1 MRLLVINSEFP
12 PIGGGAGSAS
22 AFLSAALAERGQEVA
37 VLTSRFADLPHRE
50 MQQGVDVIRIPALR
64 QRADRSEA
72 LEQII
77 FVGSS
82 ALHAVRLARRWKPDA
97 VIAFFGVP
105 SGPAAWLLNKFHRI
119 PYVVSLRGGD
129 VPGFRPYDFG
139 TYHRLIGPFLKVIW
153 RDAAA
158 VVANSQGLLKLAKDF
173 MPGQDIQVIPNGV
186 DSTVFPFEER
196 EWTLPKLLF
205 TGRLV
210 YQKGLDILLE
220 ALGGLKDLAWQL
232 TLVGDGP
239 QRSSLAMQAQGLG
252 ITEHIT
258 FVGWQPRQAL
268 PQLYR
273 EANLFV
279 LPSRHEGMPNALLE
293 AMSSGLPAI
302 ASCIAGN
309 EELVLDGQT
318 GLLFP
323 SGDVPALREALR
335 ALLTDASRRETMG
348 AVARARVEK
357 DFAWSQVAEKYLG
370 LLSTLEKK
378 G

>member
-1 MRLLVINSEFP
+1 MRLLFINSEFP

-22 AFLSAALAERGQEVA
+22 AFLSAALVNQGQEVIM
-37 VLTSRFADLPHRE
+37 LTSRFANLPHRE
-50 MQQGVDVIRIPALR
+50 NQQGVDVIRIPALR
-64 QRADRSEA
+64 RRADRSGA

-82 ALHAVRLARRWKPDA
+82 VLHARGLAHRWRPDA

-105 SGPAAWLLNKFHRI
+105 SGPAAWLLDRLYGI
-119 PYVVSLRGGD
+119 PYIVSLRGGD

-139 TYHRLIGPFLKVIW
+139 TYHRLIGPFLKIIW
-153 RDAAA
+153 RGAVA
-158 VVANSQGLLKLAKDF
+158 VVANSQGLLRLAKEF
-173 MPGQDIQVIPNGV
+173 MPAQDVQVIPNGV
-186 DSTVFPFEER
+186 DASVFPCLQR
-196 EWTLPKLLF
+196 NWDPPKLLF

-210 YQKGLDILLE
+210 YQKGLDTLLE
-220 ALGGLKDLAWQL
+220 ALGGLKELPWQL

-239 QRSSLAMQAQGLG
+239 QHVPLEQQARELGLEER
-252 ITEHIT
+252 II
-258 FVGWQPRQAL
+258 FAGWQPRQVL
-268 PQLYR
+268 PKLYQ

-309 EELVLDGQT
+309 EELVQDGQT

-323 SGDVPALREALR
+323 PGDVASLRDALRI
-335 ALLTDASRRETMG
+335 LLTDTSRRTSMG
-348 AVARARVEK
+348 RAARLRVEK
-357 DFAWSQVAEKYLG
+357 DFSWDRVADAYLG
-370 LLSTLEKK
+370 LLSPLEDK